1 MLKDLQCN
9 KEYEGIFGKMF
20 GESQYSS
27 PSEAHEECL
36 KEKGYIEHFPKA
48 EARILFRKKDKDADG
63 IQEVLVARFST
74 PKENQHLYNQYLSDI
89 GNCLHDWGQWQLSDI
104 LIKFIVF
111 YPLNN
116 DQKIQAFME
125 LSKITEYRPIIA
137 RYVYRYL
144 N

>member
-48 EARILFRKKDKDADG
+48 EARILFKEKAMEG
-63 IQEVLVARFST
+63 IQEVLVARFSNA
-74 PKENQHLYNQYLSDI
+74 KENQHLYRQYQSDI
-89 GNCLHDWGQWQLSDI
+89 GNCLNDWDQWQLADI
-104 LIKFIVF
+104 LIKFFVF

>member
-1 MLKDLQCN
+1 M
-9 KEYEGIFGKMF
+9 KEYLVKCLANHNILLPQK
-20 GESQYSS
+20 
-27 PSEAHEECL
+27 AHEECL
-36 KEKGYIEHFPKA
+36 KEKGYIDHFPKA
-48 EARILFRKKDKDADG
+48 EARILFKEKAMEG
-63 IQEVLVARFST
+63 IQEVLVARFSN
-74 PKENQHLYNQYLSDI
+74 PKENQHLYQHYQSDI
-89 GNCLHDWGQWQLSDI
+89 GNCLHDWDQWQLADI
-104 LIKFIVF
+104 LIKFFVF